1 MEQLT
6 KIVSEIN
13 GFLWG
18 MYCLIPLLCGVGIY
32 FTLKLDFIQIR
43 RFGLAVKS
51 TFGGL
56 TLHGER
62 AGKQGMSS
70 FQSLAT
76 AIAAQVGTGNLAG
89 AATAIAM
96 GGPGA
101 IFWMWIAA
109 FFGMATI
116 FAEAVLAQTYK
127 TTDDQ
132 GHVTGGPAYYISKGL
147 GSKKLAAFFSISII
161 IALGFIGNMVQSNS
175 IADAFQTAFSLPPLL
190 IGVIISALAAFVF
203 FGGMGRIAAFT
214 EKVVPIMA
222 ALYLLGGL
230 IVLLANASHIIPA
243 LKMVFVGA
251 FDPAA
256 ATGGIIGAGV
266 KEAMRYGVARGLF
279 SNEAGMGSTPHAH
292 AVAKVKYPAQQGFVA
307 IVGVFVDTFIV
318 LNMTAFVIFVT
329 NSIDGS
335 RSEERLK
342 AASGPLASPLWQSAC
357 SSSLSRP
364 SSAGISS
371 ASRTSSTFSAPRA
384 RRRIASSSWASSCLV
399 PCCKWTS
406 CGSWPTCSTALWSFP
421 TSSPSSGFPRSSAWR
436 SETTTRTIPA
446 DPPAAQTPKPAG
458 QPAGFLHCS
467 ARLRERMRVFNANS
481 L

>member
-1 MEQLT
+1 MMEQLT

-279 SNEAGMGSTPHAH
+279 SNEAGLGSTPHAH
-292 AVAKVKYPAQQGFVA
+292 ALAKVERPQDQGAVA
-307 IVGVFVDTFIV
+307 ILGVFVDTFVVLTLTGLVLITSGLIPQGMTGTSLTQAAFSQAFGGFGPIFIAVCMFFFAFSTIIGWYFFGQSNFKALFGEKLLPVYSIIV
-318 LNMTAFVIFVT
+318 VAFILVGSTLKVDLVWALADLFNGLMAVP
-329 NSIDGS
+329 NLLALLALAGVVVAID
-335 RSEERLK
+335 RK
-342 AASGPLASPLWQSAC
+342 
-357 SSSLSRP
+357 
-364 SSAGISS
+364 
-371 ASRTSSTFSAPRA
+371 
-384 RRRIASSSWASSCLV
+384 
-399 PCCKWTS
+399 
-406 CGSWPTCSTALWSFP
+406 
-421 TSSPSSGFPRSSAWR
+421 
-436 SETTTRTIPA
+436 
-446 DPPAAQTPKPAG
+446 
-458 QPAGFLHCS
+458 
-467 ARLRERMRVFNANS
+467 
-481 L
+481 

>member
-1 MEQLT
+1 METLL
-6 KIVSEIN
+6 KIVQTVN
-13 GFLWG
+13 
-18 MYCLIPLLCGVGIY
+18 MYLSDYVLVILLIGAGLY
-32 FTLKLDFIQIR
+32 FTIRTKFVQVRCFGEGWR
-43 RFGLAVKS
+43 RF
-51 TFGGL
+51 FGEFSL
-56 TLHGER
+56 NGEKHK
-62 AGKQGMSS
+62 AGMSS
-70 FQSLAT
+70 FQALAT
-76 AIAAQVGTGNLAG
+76 AVAAQVGTGNIVG
-89 AATAIAM
+89 ACGAILI

-101 IFWMWIAA
+101 IFWMWFIA

-116 FAEAVLAQTYK
+116 YAEAVLAQETRVVEPDG
-127 TTDDQ
+127 TIL
-132 GHVTGGPAYYISKGL
+132 GGPVYYITTAFKG
-147 GSKKLAAFFSISII
+147 GFGKFLAGFFAVSII
-161 IALGFIGNMVQSNS
+161 LALGFMGCMVQSNS

-335 RSEERLK
+335 TTGIALTQKAFESGLGSFGITFVAICLFFFAFSTIIGWYFFGEQNIKYLFGTKGTTPYRLIVMGFIVLG
-342 AASGPLASPLWQSAC
+342 SVLQVDLVWELADMFNGLMVLPNLIALIG
-357 SSSLSRP
+357 LSKIVSMALRDYD
-364 SSAGISS
+364 ANN
-371 ASRTSSTFSAPRA
+371 PR
-384 RRRIASSSWASSCLV
+384 
-399 PCCKWTS
+399 
-406 CGSWPTCSTALWSFP
+406 
-421 TSSPSSGFPRSSAWR
+421 
-436 SETTTRTIPA
+436 
-446 DPPAAQTPKPAG
+446 
-458 QPAGFLHCS
+458 
-467 ARLRERMRVFNANS
+467 
-481 L
+481 

>member
-292 AVAKVKYPAQQGFVA
+292 AQANVTDPHDQAVVAMVS
-307 IVGVFVDTFIV
+307 VFIDTFVV
-318 LNMTAFVIFVT
+318 LTLNALVVIST
-329 NSIDGS
+329 LYTEG
-335 RSEERLK
+335 
-342 AASGPLASPLWQSAC
+342 GPLANGYTGAVTET
-357 SSSLSRP
+357 LSK
-364 SSAGISS
+364 
-371 ASRTSSTFSAPRA
+371 TN
-384 RRRIASSSWASSCLV
+384 L
-399 PCCKWTS
+399 
-406 CGSWPTCSTALWSFP
+406 
-421 TSSPSSGFPRSSAWR
+421 
-436 SETTTRTIPA
+436 
-446 DPPAAQTPKPAG
+446 AQTAFGVVFGAEAG
-458 QPAGFLHCS
+458 AMFVAVCLFFFAFSTVLSWNLFGKINAVYLFGKKAVPVYSVIALVFIFLGTVMSNDLVWELTDMFNNLMVIPNAIALFALSNIVVRVADRKKAAGKK
-467 ARLRERMRVFNANS
+467 E
-481 L
+481 